1 MLILLKSL
9 HIDYKAGG
17 INMSEKE
24 QIGHIIKI
32 IDEYSV
38 IIDLGNNIVNKNDM
52 VYIYEK
58 NNAVKDLKGNII
70 GRYDICKGRLCVT
83 EVYNNFSVC
92 EALPSVTDK
101 YTALYNHLALSP
113 LLESS
118 TKRKKL
124 NIDPNVINKI
134 KAEDNAIR
142 IGDIVK
148 IF

>member
-1 MLILLKSL
+1 
-9 HIDYKAGG
+9 
-17 INMSEKE
+17 MSEKE

-70 GRYDICKGRLCVT
+70 GRYDICKGKLCVT
-83 EVYNNFSVC
+83 EAYNNFSVC

-124 NIDPNVINKI
+124 NIDPSIINKI
-134 KAEDNAIR
+134 KTEDNAIR

-148 IF
+148 TF